1 MPGRLRRCLAA
12 GGEIP
17 GVSHSVLVFAQSFP
31 GPAGL
36 RPGLYRGEG
45 AGLEEERRGEQASLQ
60 PRLALSALAVFSI
73 SVGFFFF
80 PLFFRFWICF
90 GAASRREKQGANIRA
105 SPGGWKTTKPP
116 PWGQGHPRSTGQG
129 KVRGVQGTSGWQHR
143 FWHRCRRD
151 AEPLLAFWTPVATCP
166 SSSPPALPLS
176 TLSLVPNPTPVIY
189 ACEKD
194 LAWGSGERWLCPSL

>member
-36 RPGLYRGEG
+36 RPGLYTGEG

-73 SVGFFFF
+73 SVVVFFF

-151 AEPLLAFWTPVATCP
+151 AEPLLAFGPPWPRVLAPHHPLRP
-166 SSSPPALPLS
+166 SPRSPLCQIPLP
-176 TLSLVPNPTPVIY
+176 
-189 ACEKD
+189 
-194 LAWGSGERWLCPSL
+194 

>member
-36 RPGLYRGEG
+36 RPGLYTGEG

-73 SVGFFFF
+73 SVFFVFFSSFFFA
-80 PLFFRFWICF
+80 F
-90 GAASRREKQGANIRA
+90 GYASELPAGGKSRVLILEHRQADGKPRRAAG
-105 SPGGWKTTKPP
+105 
-116 PWGQGHPRSTGQG
+116 
-129 KVRGVQGTSGWQHR
+129 
-143 FWHRCRRD
+143 
-151 AEPLLAFWTPVATCP
+151 
-166 SSSPPALPLS
+166 
-176 TLSLVPNPTPVIY
+176 
-189 ACEKD
+189 
-194 LAWGSGERWLCPSL
+194 